1 MVLVKKAF
9 LCRTADRPGKRQFK
23 HAVLE
28 ECIRIDDQQSR
39 DVQLRV
45 SGAVSDLHAA
55 EARYHDK
62 CSKLFFLRTFASP
75 QQRHESQEYTYRQL
89 IHTIRVDRTRMWT
102 SVDVERTYTELG
114 GTSLSRV
121 ELIKR
126 VTSDLDNEIVVLS
139 SVVLAN
145 ILIFRDKASTLLR
158 LVETTDTDDRNID
171 AVSKT
176 IIKECKNI
184 PINKDVYSPDISIHH
199 AEQES
204 SNTLLRLLSK
214 ISEKLNNTLPA
225 YLIANIV
232 TSTIQNKY
240 TSLQIA
246 LGVLTRKKLIVDTLY
261 DFGVTCSYA
270 ETIRFKASAAV
281 DTATK
286 TTFGSKV
293 ITDSKDGLIQVV
305 ADNFD
310 VNISSQ
316 NGTKS
321 THALALITTQPKAN
335 TLPSETDVIKR
346 ISSED
351 VYKLVVPGIQIA
363 IYNGRAKPQM
373 LPFTQNQKGFPT
385 LIELAKSVAKTFA
398 VKEAEETSALFFRR
412 ILSDEKTPE
421 FHGFCTMTK
430 RESGASPKPSTN
442 TFYSPLIDMTPH
454 DPDCIMTAMTEAM
467 RITHGCGQEYTVFT
481 TDQQLYRV
489 TLNVLWSHPSTFQ
502 KFIPRLGGM
511 HMLMS
516 FVGCV
521 GKLMAN
527 SGLDV
532 VMKSAFGGVP
542 KMLLGKNFP
551 QNTRA
556 LRIVVEEILN
566 PLVKEST
573 SFDNLMDL
581 LKDKSQQ
588 SRTAKLWVECLIKPV
603 FFDDDVC

>member
-1 MVLVKKAF
+1 M
-9 LCRTADRPGKRQFK
+9 
-23 HAVLE
+23 
-28 ECIRIDDQQSR
+28 
-39 DVQLRV
+39 
-45 SGAVSDLHAA
+45 
-55 EARYHDK
+55 
-62 CSKLFFLRTFASP
+62 
-75 QQRHESQEYTYRQL
+75 
-89 IHTIRVDRTRMWT
+89 
-102 SVDVERTYTELG
+102 
-114 GTSLSRV
+114 
-121 ELIKR
+121 
-126 VTSDLDNEIVVLS
+126 
-139 SVVLAN
+139 
-145 ILIFRDKASTLLR
+145 
-158 LVETTDTDDRNID
+158 
-171 AVSKT
+171 
-176 IIKECKNI
+176 
-184 PINKDVYSPDISIHH
+184 
-199 AEQES
+199 
-204 SNTLLRLLSK
+204 
-214 ISEKLNNTLPA
+214 
-225 YLIANIV
+225 
-232 TSTIQNKY
+232 
-240 TSLQIA
+240 
-246 LGVLTRKKLIVDTLY
+246 
-261 DFGVTCSYA
+261 TCSYA

-346 ISSED
+346 IRSED
-351 VYKLVVPGIQIA
+351 VYKLVVPGVQIA

-412 ILSDEKTPE
+412 IISDEKTPE

-603 FFDDDVC
+603 FLMMMFVKAEREANWLLHLECVERILPYFFAAGHVNYARYGMFYLQDMQRLPTEVLAHFLKGEHVMRHRAGLWNAIWSDMFIESTFMRFGKSTGGLVGITLKPSALSRWALSLHACSNLTKGIGEMRDNKRDQVVMHHREESASRRKSDDEDRQNIRNRLETCIDPLNCPSNADQIVNVVTSKVGPQSVNVDDAVALGHAQMVRFEQSMPEGFH